1 MLYNKGGIIALVYS
15 VLSVYAMLYSSF
27 ENQYII

>member
-15 VLSVYAMLYSSF
+15 VLSVHDMLYPVLKI
-27 ENQYII
+27 NIL